1 MTAGVATGGRRGRKL
16 LVAAA
21 ALLLAVAISWFTLT
35 SAAPSTPAPPAP
47 SADAVVAGRDAYRQ
61 LRNAQGN
68 RGGVPVTL
76 GVAQLAGLSAVASHG
91 FRPDRLAIAIEGR
104 QVVVRASH
112 HLRFG
117 RWLNITMRS
126 EGPSRGFPRAHLKLG
141 LWTLPAWLSRW
152 ALDAGRLVLSLRAE
166 VPPLDVMVRNFR
178 VERGSVSALI
188 SLPGKSGLV
197 DQMASAV
204 AEPVDRAS
212 VLRIYCALSR
222 LQQKK
227 PSGDFAEQV
236 RRAFGLD
243 PEGVNRADFN
253 RAAFVALG
261 MFAVDER
268 VGDFAQLS
276 PADLGRCR
284 TAVEPTAIYGR
295 QDWPKHWALSA
306 AIAVGAGTQ
315 LSEAAGEWK
324 ELADSLARQS
334 QFAIGD
340 PAGFSMADLAANRA
354 GFRTARAAWQADHA
368 DRIGAALA
376 HATAE
381 QLLPAELIRRE
392 DAFSNAAF
400 VKRYGGLDDP
410 RFKQR
415 VREIDAVLDARG
427 LH

>member
-1 MTAGVATGGRRGRKL
+1 MTAAGGRSGRKL

-21 ALLLAVAISWFTLT
+21 ALLLAAVLLFFTVT
-35 SAAPSTPAPPAP
+35 SATPWTPAPPAP
-47 SADAVVAGRDAYRQ
+47 DAEAVAAGRDAYRQ
-61 LRNAQGN
+61 LREAQGN
-68 RGGVPVTL
+68 RRGVPVTL
-76 GVAQLAGLSAVASHG
+76 GTSELAGLSAVASHG
-91 FRPDRLAIAIEGR
+91 FRPDRLVITLEGR
-104 QVVVRASH
+104 EAVIHASH
-112 HLRFG
+112 RMRRLG
-117 RWLNITMRS
+117 RWLNVTMTT
-126 EGPSRGFPRAHLKLG
+126 EGASQGFPSTRLRVG
-141 LWTLPAWLSRW
+141 LWSLPPWLSRW
-152 ALDAGRLVLSLRAE
+152 ALQAGRLYLSRRVE
-166 VPPLDVMVRNFR
+166 VPPLDVMVRNFN
-178 VERGSVSALI
+178 VASGTVSALI

-204 AEPVDRAS
+204 AEPVDRTS
-212 VLRIYCALSR
+212 VLRIYCALAE
-222 LQQKK
+222 QQRKK
-227 PSGDFAEQV
+227 PSGDFAEQM
-236 RRAFGLD
+236 RRAFGVD
-243 PEGVNRADFN
+243 AQSVSRADFN

-276 PADLGRCR
+276 SADLGKCR
-284 TAVEPTAIYGR
+284 IPVVPTAIYGR

-334 QFAIGD
+334 QFAIDD
-340 PAGFSMADLAANRA
+340 PAGFSMADLAADRA
-354 GFRTARAAWQADHA
+354 GFRTARAAWQSDAA
-368 DRIGAALA
+368 ARIGVALA
-376 HATAE
+376 NATSE
-381 QLLPAELIRRE
+381 QLLPAELVRRE

-415 VREIDAVLDARG
+415 VREIDAVLDRKG

>member
-1 MTAGVATGGRRGRKL
+1 LTAGSTTGRRGRKL
-16 LVAAA
+16 LIAAV
-21 ALLLAVAISWFTLT
+21 ALLLAVVIAWFTLT
-35 SAAPSTPAPPAP
+35 SSAPSTPAQPAP
-47 SADAVVAGRDAYRQ
+47 GAEDVAAGRDAYRQ
-61 LRNAQGN
+61 LREAQGN
-68 RGGVPVTL
+68 RAGVPVTL
-76 GVAQLAGLSAVASHG
+76 NSAQLAGMSSVVSHG

-104 QVVVRASH
+104 QVVVRGSH
-112 HLRFG
+112 RLRFG
-117 RWLNITMRS
+117 RWLNITMRA
-126 EGPSRGFPRAHLKLG
+126 EGPSRGFPTARLKLG
-141 LWTLPAWLSRW
+141 LWDLPPWLSRR
-152 ALDAGRLVLSLRAE
+152 ALDAGRMVLSWRAE

-188 SLPGKSGLV
+188 SLPGKSALI

-212 VLRIYCALSR
+212 VLRIYCALAD
-222 LQQKK
+222 LQRKK
-227 PSGDFAEQV
+227 PSGDFTEQV
-236 RRAFGLD
+236 RRAFSLD
-243 PEGVNRADFN
+243 PGNASRADFN

-276 PADLGRCR
+276 PADLGKCR
-284 TAVEPTAIYGR
+284 ITVTPIMIYGR

-306 AIAVGAGTQ
+306 AIAVGAGAQ

-324 ELADSLARQS
+324 ELGDSLARQS

-340 PAGFSMADLAANRA
+340 PSGFSMADLAADRA
-354 GFRTARAAWQADHA
+354 GFRTARAAWQVEGAERMA
-368 DRIGAALA
+368 AALA
-376 HATAE
+376 HATPD
-381 QLLPAELIRRE
+381 QLLPAELVRRE
-392 DAFSNAAF
+392 DALSNASF